1 MNKREPKLVVIIDNL
16 LDIMVVGGKL
26 IISYIKDGWD
36 SISHFWHN
44 EIDEE
49 EREMWNGGK
58 TFFDEDEKTPTPY
71 DEGFGENNLIDN
83 NGNVIYD
90 GVYDDVN
97 G

>member
-1 MNKREPKLVVIIDNL
+1 MIKREPKLVVIIDNL

-58 TFFDEDEKTPTPY
+58 TFFDEDEETPTPY